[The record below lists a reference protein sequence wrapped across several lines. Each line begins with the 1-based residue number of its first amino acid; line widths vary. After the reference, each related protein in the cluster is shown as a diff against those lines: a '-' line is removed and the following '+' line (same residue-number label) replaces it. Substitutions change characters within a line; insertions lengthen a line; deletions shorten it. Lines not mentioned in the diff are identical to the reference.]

1 MKLTFDVKKTDS
13 LVEPIIGII
22 NFTTDGRG
30 MGVANGVDWQMLFH
44 WQGDHWTLAQSKI
57 ITPMR
62 APADQLNRE
71 IFRTEPMAGF
81 LKSVQ

>member
-1 MKLTFDVKKTDS
+1 
-13 LVEPIIGII
+13 
-22 NFTTDGRG
+22 